1 MMLLR
6 DEPEIVSAFVSGQTG
21 DQYVDVLRALGIIS
35 REGRIV
41 GGVLLTNFT
50 GYGVEMT
57 LAGKGCISRSAWQAI
72 GDMAFG
78 ELGCQRISVT
88 TRRSNKRVC
97 KLAPRLKFKF
107 EGVARKFYGK
117 EDGIVFSLLRDEAVQ
132 NGYWKESVHVG
143 A

>member
-6 DEPEIVSAFVSGQTG
+6 NEPEIVSAFVAGQTG
-21 DQYVDVLRALGIIS
+21 DQYCDVMRALGILS
-35 REGRIV
+35 GEGRIV

-57 LAGKGCISRSAWQAI
+57 LAGKGCISRGAWQAI

-97 KLAPRLKFKF
+97 KLVPRLKFKF
-107 EGVARKFYGK
+107 EGVARRFYGK

-132 NGYWKESVHVG
+132 NGYWKE
-143 A
+143 AR

>member
-6 DEPEIVSAFVSGQTG
+6 NEPEIVSAFVAGQTG
-21 DQYVDVLRALGIIS
+21 DQYCDVMRALGILS
-35 REGRIV
+35 GEGRIV
-41 GGVLLTNFT
+41 GGVLLTNYT

-57 LAGKGCISRSAWQAI
+57 LAGKGCISRGAWQAI

-97 KLAPRLKFKF
+97 KLVPRLKFKF
-107 EGVARKFYGK
+107 EGVARRFYGK

-132 NGYWKESVHVG
+132 NGYWKE
-143 A
+143 AR

>member
-6 DEPEIVSAFVSGQTG
+6 NEPEIVSAFVAGQTG
-21 DQYVDVLRALGIIS
+21 DQYCDVMRALGILS
-35 REGRIV
+35 GEGRIV
-41 GGVLLTNFT
+41 GGVLLTNYT

-57 LAGKGCISRSAWQAI
+57 LAGKGCISRGAWQAI

-78 ELGCQRISVT
+78 ELSCQRISVT

-97 KLAPRLKFKF
+97 KLVPRLKFKF
-107 EGVARKFYGK
+107 EGVARRFYGK

-132 NGYWKESVHVG
+132 NGYWKE
-143 A
+143 AR

>member
-6 DEPEIVSAFVSGQTG
+6 DEPQIVSAFVSGQTG
-21 DQYVDVLRALGIIS
+21 DQYTDVMRALGILS

-41 GGVLLTNFT
+41 GGVLLTNYT
-50 GYGVEMT
+50 GFGVELT

-78 ELGCQRISVT
+78 ELGCERISVT
-88 TRRSNKRVC
+88 TRKSNKRVC
-97 KLAPRLKFKF
+97 RLAPRLKFKF
-107 EGVARKFYGK
+107 EGVARRYYGK
-117 EDGIVFSLLRDEAVQ
+117 EDGVMFSLLRDEATRY
-132 NGYWKESVHVG
+132 GYWRK

>member
-21 DQYVDVLRALGIIS
+21 DQYTDVMRALGILS
-35 REGRIV
+35 REGRII
-41 GGVLLTNFT
+41 GGVLLTNYT
-50 GYGVEMT
+50 GFGVELT

-78 ELGCQRISVT
+78 ELGCERISVT
-88 TRRSNKRVC
+88 TRKSNKRVC
-97 KLAPRLKFKF
+97 RLAPRLKFKF
-107 EGVARKFYGK
+107 EGVARRYYGK
-117 EDGIVFSLLRDEAVQ
+117 EDGVMFSLLRDEATRY
-132 NGYWKESVHVG
+132 GYWRK